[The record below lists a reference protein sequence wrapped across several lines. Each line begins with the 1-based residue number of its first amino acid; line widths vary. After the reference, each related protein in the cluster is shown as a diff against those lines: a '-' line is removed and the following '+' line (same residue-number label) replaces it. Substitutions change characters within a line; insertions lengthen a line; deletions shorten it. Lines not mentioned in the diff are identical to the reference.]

1 MTPKEI
7 ALTLAKIADAKKA
20 EDIRVMDVVDLT
32 VLADYFVICTG
43 TSAVHLRTLAEE
55 MERELKERGVLP
67 HHIEGQRSGNWLLM
81 DYAGVVVHLFLRDT
95 RDFYALERL
104 WSDAATVAYA
114 PDELPAPEA

>member
-7 ALTLAKIADAKKA
+7 ALTLAKVADAKKA
-20 EDIRVMDVVDLT
+20 EDIRVMEVADLT

-55 MERELKERGVLP
+55 MERSLKERGVLP
-67 HHIEGQRSGNWLLM
+67 HHVEGQRSGSWLLM
-81 DYAGVVVHLFLRDT
+81 DYAGVVAHLFLRDT

-104 WSDAATVAYA
+104 WGDAVTV
-114 PDELPAPEA
+114 LFPEA